1 MKYQYL
7 LRLLLIAL
15 LLVFGV
21 VLQLQKGFYASWY
34 LFAAA
39 AVLLV
44 GHAAFGNVFPA
55 FQQLQ
60 AGNSAG
66 AETLLRQTWNPR
78 WLVPRWRTY
87 YFLARGMIALQQ
99 QRLDEAEP
107 LLQQALKTKPKKA
120 LDRAYLYLNLAH
132 IHYVKKDLA
141 GARQLLVQ
149 AKAEN
154 VNDLMLREHIQRL
167 EKALS

>member
-7 LRLLLIAL
+7 IRLLLIAL

-21 VLQLQKGFYASWY
+21 VLQMQKGLYASWY

-60 AGNSAG
+60 AGNIAG
-66 AETLLRQTWNPR
+66 AETLLGQTWNPR

-87 YFLARGMIALQQ
+87 YYLAKGMIALQQ
-99 QRLDEAEP
+99 HRMEEAEP
-107 LLQQALKTKPKKA
+107 HLQNALKMKPKKA

-132 IHYVKKDLA
+132 IHYVKKDLP
-141 GARQLLVQ
+141 GARQYLAQ
-149 AKAEN
+149 AKAED
-154 VNDLMLREHIQRL
+154 VNDLMLREHIKRL
-167 EKALS
+167 ENALS